1 MAILAVK
8 IDNLATLRM
17 NEFFDY
23 AGFCWALSKDREG
36 DSVMGAELED
46 FYDATVR
53 SSQIDDIPVI
63 FIYEDQIVGWY
74 KKAVVYRYIR
84 RPSLFMEG
92 NICAN
97 VRDVR
102 LLVKP
107 ESFSGLNFGK
117 DKNYLVIETGDI
129 RYETLIRL
137 MEQAKGPFEAV
148 ELAKVPMDGRT
159 RMTGGKGSLPS
170 KRRTPKE
177 RIAYLLELC
186 EVFAQEIMED
196 QCFGIGT
203 VKALEELSLEI
214 TRMEASNVNAW
225 YYHAMANYH
234 LGNVK
239 KGLKAIDKAIRL
251 EPDADDLLVMKG
263 NLMVSNG
270 CLEEALTCYEN
281 AYEIVPDDS
290 YYVMAGQ
297 ACRCMGNRIAAEQYY
312 KKVKDSEVLEAFGIT
327 LSKKRG

>member
-8 IDNLATLRM
+8 IDDRATLRM

-23 AGFCWALSKDREG
+23 AGFCWALSKDREQDG
-36 DSVMGAELED
+36 VMGAELED

-53 SSQIDDIPVI
+53 SSQMDDVPVV
-63 FIYEDQIVGWY
+63 FVYEDQIVGWY
-74 KKAVVYRYIR
+74 KKAVIYRYIR

-102 LLVKP
+102 LLLKSEP
-107 ESFSGLNFGK
+107 FSGLNFGK
-117 DKNYLVIETGDI
+117 EKNYLVIEKGDI
-129 RYETLIRL
+129 RYEMLIRL
-137 MEQAKGPFEAV
+137 IETAKGPFETV
-148 ELAKVPMDGRT
+148 EYVKVPMDGR
-159 RMTGGKGSLPS
+159 KNLPA

-177 RIAYLLELC
+177 RIAHLLELC
-186 EVFAQEIMED
+186 EIFAQEIMED
-196 QCFGIGT
+196 QCHGIGT
-203 VKALEELSLEI
+203 VKALAELSLEA
-214 TRMEASNVNAW
+214 TRMEAANVNAW

-239 KGLKAIDKAIRL
+239 KGLKAIDRAIRL
-251 EPDADDLLVMKG
+251 EPDADDLLVLKG

-270 CLEEALTCYEN
+270 CLEEALTCYEG
-281 AYEIVPDDS
+281 AYAIVPDDS

-312 KKVKDSEVLEAFGIT
+312 KKVKDSDVLEEFGIT
-327 LSKKRG
+327 LGKKRG